1 MSNLNKYKRNI
12 HLTEMLALF
21 PNVEDTKKDPFRF
34 LRIQEK
40 VNVSS
45 RLAREHVL

>member
-1 MSNLNKYKRNI
+1 
-12 HLTEMLALF
+12 MLALF

>member
-1 MSNLNKYKRNI
+1 
-12 HLTEMLALF
+12 MLALF
-21 PNVEDTKKDPFRF
+21 PNMDDTKKDPLRF
-34 LRIQEK
+34 LHIQEK